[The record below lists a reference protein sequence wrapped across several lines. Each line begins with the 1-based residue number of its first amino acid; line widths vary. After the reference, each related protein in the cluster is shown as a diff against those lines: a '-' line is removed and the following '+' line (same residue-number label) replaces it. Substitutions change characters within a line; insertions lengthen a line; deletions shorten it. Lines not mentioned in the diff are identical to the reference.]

1 MTSPVVLLQSPF
13 MFCCCAAV
21 SGIDQFGSVIPH
33 FVFPSIPWFSGL
45 PSSSET
51 SFQKFLLGDSVVEN
65 AYYIPSPMFRT
76 LSSHLFLGF
85 PACLLPPRL
94 PSKNFCWAILLS
106 KMLTTFPAQCSALR
120 LPIYSSV
127 FQLAFFLRDFLPDL
141 FFLGGILLSKIIT
154 TCPAHCY
161 LSAHTC
167 VTRPVSVQYVQ
178 FFIVPCSPDA
188 INFCWSKYFFF
199 FLPIP
204 PHVLMN
210 FRGFP
215 HGCGDSV
222 ADF

>member
-76 LSSHLFLGF
+76 SSSHLFLGF

-94 PSKNFCWAILLS
+94 PPRFI
-106 KMLTTFPAQCSALR
+106 
-120 LPIYSSV
+120 
-127 FQLAFFLRDFLPDL
+127 FF
-141 FFLGGILLSKIIT
+141 G
-154 TCPAHCY
+154 
-161 LSAHTC
+161 
-167 VTRPVSVQYVQ
+167 
-178 FFIVPCSPDA
+178 
-188 INFCWSKYFFF
+188 
-199 FLPIP
+199 
-204 PHVLMN
+204 
-210 FRGFP
+210 
-215 HGCGDSV
+215 GDSV
-222 ADF
+222 IENYYYMPSPLLSFGAHVRNQARVCTVCAVLYCTMFSRCH